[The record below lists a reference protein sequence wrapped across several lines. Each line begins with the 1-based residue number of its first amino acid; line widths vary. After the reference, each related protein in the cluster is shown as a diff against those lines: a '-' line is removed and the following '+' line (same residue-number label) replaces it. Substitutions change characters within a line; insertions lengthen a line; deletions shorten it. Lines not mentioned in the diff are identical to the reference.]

1 MRSIETE
8 KDINFLDKNL
18 YTCYY
23 YYVIKIDIDNKVI
36 YNSILKSKS
45 MGELKDSIRNGK
57 GNLIGFI
64 GEYCVSSILKDSVIS
79 NTYDYDL
86 IHNNE
91 TYDIKSKQTS
101 VIPSMDYECSVADY
115 NTRQKC
121 DYYIFTR
128 VLWKK
133 ENIRPDCVYVMGYY
147 QKDRYFKDARFLK
160 KGDIDGSNGFVVRAD
175 CWNLKYSE
183 LKSF

>member
-1 MRSIETE
+1 
-8 KDINFLDKNL
+8 
-18 YTCYY
+18 
-23 YYVIKIDIDNKVI
+23 VIKIDIDNKVI

-64 GEYCVSSILKDSVIS
+64 GEYCVQSILKDSIIS

-86 IHNNE
+86 ICNDKK
-91 TYDIKSKQTS
+91 YDIKSKQTS
-101 VIPSMDYECSVADY
+101 VVPSMDYECSVADY

-121 DYYIFTR
+121 DYYVFTR

-133 ENIRPDCVYVMGYY
+133 ESIRPESVYIMGYY
-147 QKDRYFKDARFLK
+147 EKEKYFKDARFLK

-175 CWNLKYSE
+175 CWNMKYSE

>member
-1 MRSIETE
+1 
-8 KDINFLDKNL
+8 
-18 YTCYY
+18 
-23 YYVIKIDIDNKVI
+23 
-36 YNSILKSKS
+36 

-115 NTRQKC
+115 NTKQKC

-133 ENIRPDCVYVMGYY
+133 ENIRPDGVYVMGYY

-160 KGDIDGSNGFVVRAD
+160 K
-175 CWNLKYSE
+175 
-183 LKSF
+183 